1 MNTRR
6 FTLKDTLA
14 GYAFTWPAIVLMF
27 LLTFVPMGYSIWLSL
42 LDTSLTKPKPIFW
55 GLLGYLKIFQ
65 NKDAIMALRNSFVW
79 TIAVALFQFGLG
91 LLTAILLDRK
101 FRMRWLARGIVIIPW
116 VIPGVVAGMVWRL
129 LYDAQF
135 GFLNALLSRL
145 HLLSQ
150 PIDWL
155 GVPGLAMASVILTAI
170 WKGFG
175 FSMLMYL
182 AALQTVPASLYE
194 SASIDGASDMQRFRF
209 ITIPSIA
216 AVVRTTLLLT
226 SIWTFNY
233 FEILYTMTGGGPVR
247 STHISP
253 TFIYEQ
259 AFINFNFG
267 NASRFAVISF
277 LVVSAASIQYIR
289 MIRRRE
295 QW

>member
-1 MNTRR
+1 
-6 FTLKDTLA
+6 
-14 GYAFTWPAIVLMF
+14 
-27 LLTFVPMGYSIWLSL
+27 
-42 LDTSLTKPKPIFW
+42 
-55 GLLGYLKIFQ
+55 
-65 NKDAIMALRNSFVW
+65 MALRNSFVW

-233 FEILYTMTGGGPVR
+233 FEIIYTMTGGGPVR

>member
-135 GFLNALLSRL
+135 GFLNALFSRL

-233 FEILYTMTGGGPVR
+233 FEIIYTMTGGGPVR

>member
-233 FEILYTMTGGGPVR
+233 FEIIYTMTGGGPVR